1 MRQEITVRYHHR
13 KEGLRWLKPFV
24 WESLWQ
30 CAFSLR
36 WLITI
41 IQEIS
46 EYLLLQRTNI
56 HITLMN
62 YSEFHHHVFLFK
74 WPHSFDTIHSNK
86 YMWIDMPFVFLLFE
100 YLLGVTTHWYNCSG
114 YRAQMLVMWINT
126 SRIIVFVSGAPA
138 TVIYEIGSGAATQR
152 LGARSTKR
160 GARAG

>member
-1 MRQEITVRYHHR
+1 
-13 KEGLRWLKPFV
+13 
-24 WESLWQ
+24 
-30 CAFSLR
+30 
-36 WLITI
+36 
-41 IQEIS
+41 
-46 EYLLLQRTNI
+46 
-56 HITLMN
+56 
-62 YSEFHHHVFLFK
+62 
-74 WPHSFDTIHSNK
+74 
-86 YMWIDMPFVFLLFE
+86 MWIDMPFVFLLFE